1 MYIVRQRYTSTD
13 VHCTTEVLKYRGADV
28 HCTSLSTSTS
38 APLVHR
44 KERDIQLESLT
55 VPLEK
60 GAQNVGMLMKLQVDT
75 GTNCSLL
82 HLPELK

>member
-1 MYIVRQRYTSTD
+1 M
-13 VHCTTEVLKYRGADV
+13 LKFRGTLYYRGAEV
-28 HCTSLSTSTS
+28 QRCRCTLYLSLYLCTS